1 MQNDRM
7 AAVGRDL
14 WVPLGQPLLKQ
25 GHPEQGA
32 QAYVQAALGDPQG
45 EGLYPLWATCASDT
59 LTMSLLK

>member
-14 WVPLGQPLLKQ
+14 WVALGQPLLKQ

-45 EGLYPLWATCASDT
+45 EGLIS
-59 LTMSLLK
+59 SLGNLCQ